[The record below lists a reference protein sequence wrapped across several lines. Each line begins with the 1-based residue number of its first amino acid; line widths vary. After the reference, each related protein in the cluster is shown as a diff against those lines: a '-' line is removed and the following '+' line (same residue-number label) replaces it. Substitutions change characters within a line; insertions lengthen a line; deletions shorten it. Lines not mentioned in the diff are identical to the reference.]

1 MSKLKLQDL
10 KIIFPNDFKSE
21 FSEAD
26 ITEWLECQIGIRYKH
41 QISEDNPL
49 FALELCDCTV
59 SVGKAT
65 LDDKEI
71 EIDKIV

>member
-10 KIIFPNDFKSE
+10 KIFFPNDFKGE

-26 ITEWLECQIGIRYKH
+26 IVEWLECQIGIRYKH
-41 QISEDNPL
+41 DISNDNPL
-49 FALELCDCTV
+49 FALELSDCTV
-59 SVGKAT
+59 SVEKAT
-65 LDDKEI
+65 LDNKEI

>member
-1 MSKLKLQDL
+1 MEQDL
-10 KIIFPNDFKSE
+10 FVWLNWKRWFFSLSPNGIGL
-21 FSEAD
+21 A
-26 ITEWLECQIGIRYKH
+26 EWLEYQIGIRYKH

-49 FALELCDCTV
+49 FTIELSDCTV

-65 LDDKEI
+65 LDNKEI